1 MKYRKVEH
9 GESADRAKK
18 KQGNKLPGWGP
29 NTNDLKKKKSVTS
42 QPLLRN

>member
-1 MKYRKVEH
+1 MKYRKVDH

-18 KQGNKLPGWGP
+18 QQGNKLRGWGP

-42 QPLLRN
+42 QPLLRS